1 MMTNRVAMRGRL
13 PALGTL
19 PAVHAVHLPVLA
31 GAWLLV
37 GAGLYKTW
45 RPAPTARA
53 VRTVLRGRAVR
64 PAPTARAVR
73 TVARG
78 RAVRTVLRGRAVRTV
93 LRGRAVVDPAMARG
107 LGLLELVVGVGVL
120 ASPWAVAVW
129 AQSGMYAM
137 FAVFVVLALA
147 TGAPRQS
154 CGCFGAADKPPSLIH
169 VAIDSTIAGLGV
181 AAVTD
186 DALGSAHSS
195 LVANHGS
202 GALWSLALAGAAF
215 VVLRGRA
222 GAGSVTQR

>member
-53 VRTVLRGRAVR
+53 VRTVLRGRAV
-64 PAPTARAVR
+64 
-73 TVARG
+73 
-78 RAVRTVLRGRAVRTV
+78 
-93 LRGRAVVDPAMARG
+93 VDPAMARG

-120 ASPWAVAVW
+120 ASPWAFAVW

-169 VAIDSTIAGLGV
+169 VAIDSTIAALGV

-222 GAGSVTQR
+222 GASSVTQR

>member
-64 PAPTARAVR
+64 TVLRGRAVR

-78 RAVRTVLRGRAVRTV
+78 RAVA
-93 LRGRAVVDPAMARG
+93 DPAMARG

-120 ASPWAVAVW
+120 ASPWAFAVW

-169 VAIDSTIAGLGV
+169 VAIDSTIAALGV

>member
-73 TVARG
+73 TVA
-78 RAVRTVLRGRAVRTV
+78 
-93 LRGRAVVDPAMARG
+93 RGRAVVDPAMARG